1 MREFCDFIK
10 WNKYIVRFVDL
21 IMFIFILVLIIFIF
35 VIVWFMFVENML
47 LSVCIVFLLGNFM
60 VVRKF
65 I

>member
-10 WNKYIVRFVDL
+10 LNKYIVRFVDL

-47 LSVCIVFLLGNFM
+47 LSVCI
-60 VVRKF
+60 R
-65 I
+65 